1 MENHIITAK
10 KWLESAKEALPYF
23 DIIPEDVRLT
33 DIDFEFEAPH
43 GGKCRGFMLV
53 DGHRYHLCDIC
64 DLFPP
69 FADVRKWLE
78 TITEI
83 NSINRFNSAILTIDC
98 SGYITTITIHQV
110 EWRELPS
117 SSNRSVPLPVSI
129 LMVWRKGCR
138 HDDRFVCFCDTNR
151 TVKNFYHSLMDVL
164 KRHSSLFNSEKH
176 WHAVRG
182 RGIMV
187 SEKYRAQLFLKRIEY
202 L

>member
-1 MENHIITAK
+1 MK
-10 KWLESAKEALPYF
+10 KVQFLKKTVSSCQKQSAKP
-23 DIIPEDVRLT
+23 PGSNSSHRLR
-33 DIDFEFEAPH
+33 FVLEL
-43 GGKCRGFMLV
+43 R
-53 DGHRYHLCDIC
+53 CDIC

-69 FADVRKWLE
+69 FADIRKWLE

-164 KRHSSLFNSEKH
+164 KRHSSLFNSEQH
-176 WHAVRG
+176 WHAVSG